1 MGAFPGTLALGGLP
15 ATQAHGHAARRPGE
29 SRSSARS
36 VDLVVTAEA
45 RDDARRA
52 RELTLA
58 VVAEAAAKVEH
69 NLGATRI
76 R

>member
-1 MGAFPGTLALGGLP
+1 M
-15 ATQAHGHAARRPGE
+15 
-29 SRSSARS
+29 
-36 VDLVVTAEA
+36 VTAEA